1 MFVVI
6 GIIGALL
13 LLSSLLFDDVIDDMV
28 PDLDFLSGPVIGAF
42 LAAFGLFGWF
52 LDSGIGAP
60 AGAAVAVAVG
70 GGALVGAGTYKF
82 TNALIHQPTDAT
94 PTTDSLIGKSGRVV
108 TAVRANALGEVVLPL
123 GGATTKYTVT
133 ADDDIPTGAAVVVI
147 GVESPTK
154 LRVEAETQF
163 FS

>member
-13 LLSSLLFDDVIDDMV
+13 LLSSLLFDDVIDDLV

-42 LAAFGLFGWF
+42 LAAFGLVGWF
-52 LDSGIGAP
+52 LDSGMGAP

-70 GGALVGAGTYKF
+70 GGVVMGAGTYKF

-94 PTTDSLIGKSGRVV
+94 PTTASLIGKSGRVV

-123 GGATTKYTVT
+123 GGAPTKYTVT
-133 ADDDIPTGAAVVVI
+133 AANDIPTGAAVVVI

>member
-13 LLSSLLFDDVIDDMV
+13 LLSSLLFDDVIDDLI
-28 PDLDFLSGPVIGAF
+28 PDFDFLSGPVIGAF

-52 LDSGIGAP
+52 VDSGLGAP
-60 AGAAVAVAVG
+60 AVAAVAVAVG
-70 GGALVGAGTYKF
+70 GGTVMGTATYKF
-82 TNALIHQPTDAT
+82 TNALFNQPTDAT
-94 PTTDSLIGKSGRVV
+94 PTTASLVGKSGHVV
-108 TAVRANALGEVVLPL
+108 TAVRAHALGEVVLAL

-154 LRVEAETQF
+154 LRVEAEAQF
-163 FS
+163 FG